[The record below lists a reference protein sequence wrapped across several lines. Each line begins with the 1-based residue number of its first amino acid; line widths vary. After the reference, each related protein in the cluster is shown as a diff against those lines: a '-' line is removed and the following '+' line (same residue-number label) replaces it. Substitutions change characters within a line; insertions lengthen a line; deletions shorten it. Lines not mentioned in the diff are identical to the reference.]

1 MSGWMRML
9 RRLAGLGLLTF
20 SLANMPMAQPL
31 FVGQFSQSI
40 LLHLRILSGE
50 SAVVASGWTS
60 IQRGRKITWLCQPI
74 HVVVNDRYAPPGGV
88 DDTKQALIILSHA
101 TGVPWKYIERTHLLP
116 NSNHFVGAPVLISW
130 QHGGAKNTIGVSMI
144 NSAVSGTS
152 GPYYSRD
159 GNHWSSG
166 VATFNVDKDYL
177 YTPGFGRG
185 RTRGALILHELGHV
199 AGLGHV
205 IDPNEVMAEYSSF
218 LNRPASYGPGDLAG
232 LHALFP
238 GCGAK
243 GQGRSGDLR

>member
-1 MSGWMRML
+1 
-9 RRLAGLGLLTF
+9 
-20 SLANMPMAQPL
+20 MAQPL
-31 FVGQFSQSI
+31 FVEEVGQSI

-74 HVVVNDRYAPPGGV
+74 RVLVNDRYAPPGAV

-101 TGVPWKYIERTHLLP
+101 TGVPWKFIESTHLLP
-116 NSNHFVGAPVLISW
+116 NSHHFAGAPVLISW
-130 QHGGAKNTIGVSMI
+130 QHGGAKNTLGVSMI
-144 NSAVSGTS
+144 NSEVSGTS
-152 GPYYSRD
+152 GPFYSRD

-205 IDPNEVMAEYSSF
+205 IDPKEVMAEFSSF

-238 GCGAK
+238 GCRA
-243 GQGRSGDLR
+243 QVGRS